1 MIHRTTLGMIAAT
14 TAGLVITNNP
24 AHALTMDF
32 DHDAQGNII
41 KRGQFIDEEYA
52 DWGVH
57 IQAKN
62 YARPFDAAI
71 TFDSLNPTGGD
82 TDLRTD
88 SKRYGLNN
96 DRERGMVL
104 ILAENIKDK
113 NKDGY
118 VDKPDDEGDRP
129 AGYFDFLFDY
139 RVNAGGLVM
148 LDIDNR
154 CEPGS
159 VQFFLDGSLLSQS
172 FNFAALGDNSIQTL
186 DWSGFEYDKMRI
198 NLGGS
203 GAVAEVTA
211 NPIPEPVTVVLVAG
225 AVAAVGMRASGRRR
239 HKDSDDVIA

>member
-1 MIHRTTLGMIAAT
+1 MIQRTTFSMIGA
-14 TAGLVITNNP
+14 TAGLILTGP

-32 DHDAQGNII
+32 DHDAQGNTI

-71 TFDSLNPTGGD
+71 TFDSLNHSGGD
-82 TDLRTD
+82 SDLRTD
-88 SKRYGLNN
+88 SQRYGLNN

-118 VDKPDDEGDRP
+118 VDNPDDEGERP
-129 AGYFDFLFDY
+129 AGYFDFLFDSH
-139 RVNAGGLVM
+139 VNAGGLVM
-148 LDIDNR
+148 LDIDNHR
-154 CEPGS
+154 EPGS
-159 VQFFLDGSLLSQS
+159 VQFFLDGSLLSQT

-203 GAVAEVTA
+203 GAVVEVTA

-239 HKDSDDVIA
+239 HKDSDDVTA

>member
-1 MIHRTTLGMIAAT
+1 MIHRTTFSTITAA
-14 TAGLVITNNP
+14 TAGLLLTTAP
-24 AHALTMDF
+24 ANALIIDF
-32 DHDAQGNII
+32 DHDAKGNVI

-57 IQAKN
+57 IQARN

-71 TFDSLNPTGGD
+71 SFDSLNPTGGD

-88 SKRYGLNN
+88 SNRYGLNN

-104 ILAENIKDK
+104 ILAENIKDN

-118 VDKPDDEGDRP
+118 VDKPDDEGKRP
-129 AGYFDFLFDY
+129 VGYFDFLFDY

-148 LDIDNR
+148 LDIDNHH
-154 CEPGS
+154 EPGS

-172 FNFAALGDNSIQTL
+172 FNFQALGDNSIQTL

-225 AVAAVGMRASGRRR
+225 AVAAVGMRTSGRRR
-239 HKDSDDVIA
+239 HQGTDDVTA

>member
-1 MIHRTTLGMIAAT
+1 MIHRTTLSMIAAA
-14 TAGLVITNNP
+14 AGLILTYNP

-32 DHDAQGNII
+32 DRDTGGNVI

-57 IQAKN
+57 ITARN
-62 YARPFDAAI
+62 YSRPFDAAI
-71 TFDSLNPTGGD
+71 TFDTLKPTGGD

-104 ILAENIKDK
+104 ILAENIKDN

-118 VDKPDDEGDRP
+118 VDKPDDEGNRP
-129 AGYFDFLFDY
+129 AGYFDFMFDY

-148 LDIDNR
+148 LDIDNYH
-154 CEPGS
+154 EPGS

-172 FNFAALGDNSIQTL
+172 FNFVALGDNSIQAL

-239 HKDSDDVIA
+239 HQDSDDVIA

>member
-1 MIHRTTLGMIAAT
+1 MIHRTTLGTIGAA
-14 TAGLVITNNP
+14 TAGLLLAGP

-32 DHDAQGNII
+32 DHDARGNVI

-57 IQAKN
+57 IRAN
-62 YARPFDAAI
+62 NNARPFDAAI
-71 TFDSLNPTGGD
+71 AFDSLNYTGGD
-82 TDLRTD
+82 NDLRTD
-88 SKRYGLNN
+88 SQRYGLNN

-113 NKDGY
+113 NHDGY
-118 VDKPDDEGDRP
+118 VDSPDDEGARP
-129 AGYFDFLFDY
+129 AGYFDFLFDTN
-139 RVNAGGLVM
+139 VNAGGLVM
-148 LDIDNR
+148 LDVDNQQ
-154 CEPGS
+154 EPGS

-172 FNFAALGDNSIQTL
+172 FNFLALGDNSIQTL

-203 GAVAEVTA
+203 GAVAEVAA

-225 AVAAVGMRASGRRR
+225 AVAAAGIRASGRRR
-239 HKDSDDVIA
+239 DKEPGDVTA